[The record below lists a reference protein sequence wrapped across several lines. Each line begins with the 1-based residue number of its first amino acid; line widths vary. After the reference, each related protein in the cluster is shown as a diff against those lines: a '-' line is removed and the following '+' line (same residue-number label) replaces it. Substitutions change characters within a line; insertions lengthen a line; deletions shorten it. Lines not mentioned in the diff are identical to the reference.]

1 MNLKS
6 VTPVHL
12 EAEALS
18 SAAPDFSSQQAARSS
33 SHRAPASHR
42 AFVPLLL
49 ASAALTLTLGWQTH
63 LLLAD
68 RAGLQAAHLGQ
79 QQTVDNA
86 GKLRSSLDTLASD
99 TQRLADTGN
108 ASAALLVAEL
118 RKRGVTINSQAGAA
132 PAAAAKP

>member
-6 VTPVHL
+6 VTPL
-12 EAEALS
+12 Q
-18 SAAPDFSSQQAARSS
+18 SAADAAEPPRADHPPYVAAQRRPQAF
-33 SHRAPASHR
+33 H

-49 ASAALTLTLGWQTH
+49 ASVALTLTLGWQTH

-68 RAGLQAAHLGQ
+68 RTGLQAAHLGQ

-86 GKLRSSLDTLASD
+86 GKLRTSLDTLAAD

-118 RKRGVTINSQAGAA
+118 RKRGVTINSQPAAA
-132 PAAAAKP
+132 PAAAVKP